1 MASIFRRALSSGALS
16 QFSKSLGIQSSLEK
30 LAHMRVTGQ
39 SGAGLVKAT
48 MSSNGKIES
57 LVIDDLVKTKSPNAI
72 EDLVREA
79 INDAVEKVDAEVE
92 RVTNEEMRKVATD
105 PNAMKVRIIA

>member
-1 MASIFRRALSSGALS
+1 MN
-16 QFSKSLGIQSSLEK
+16 
-30 LAHMRVTGQ
+30 
-39 SGAGLVKAT
+39 
-48 MSSNGKIES
+48 SNGKIES

-105 PNAMKVRIIA
+105 PTAMKVRVLSNLTLILELGRFNEQSKTRIKSVN

>member
-1 MASIFRRALSSGALS
+1 MN
-16 QFSKSLGIQSSLEK
+16 
-30 LAHMRVTGQ
+30 
-39 SGAGLVKAT
+39 
-48 MSSNGKIES
+48 SNGKIES

-105 PNAMKVRIIA
+105 PNAMKVRILSNLTLILELGRFNEQSKTRIKSVN